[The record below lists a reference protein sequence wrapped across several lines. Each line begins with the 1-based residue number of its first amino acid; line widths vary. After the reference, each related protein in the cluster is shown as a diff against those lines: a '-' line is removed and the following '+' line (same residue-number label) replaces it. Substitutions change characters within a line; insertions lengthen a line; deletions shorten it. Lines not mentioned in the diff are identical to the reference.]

1 MSSYHSLAERP
12 IHLSVGDKP
21 LERVH
26 STKLLGV
33 HMTDTLKWDDHVK
46 HLASSCYGV
55 LAALRKIK
63 NFTNYH
69 LRKHLVEC
77 LVLSLLD
84 FNDIIFHPITD
95 CLLKRLQH
103 IQFAA
108 VSFVFGH
115 CVNNIDSILK
125 LSWLPMKERRE
136 WHVLKAAH
144 KVIYSHD
151 WPRNLQLEQVKHARN
166 LR

>member
-33 HMTDTLKWDDHVK
+33 HTLKWDDHVK

-69 LRKHLVEC
+69 LREHLVEC
-77 LVLSLLD
+77 LVLSRLD
-84 FNDIIFHPITD
+84 FNDIIFYPITD
-95 CLLKRLQH
+95 CPLKRLQC

-108 VSFVFGH
+108 ASFVFWTL
-115 CVNNIDSILK
+115 C
-125 LSWLPMKERRE
+125 
-136 WHVLKAAH
+136 
-144 KVIYSHD
+144 
-151 WPRNLQLEQVKHARN
+151 EQY
-166 LR
+166 